1 MSPRYRPSPYDQ
13 AVKLLANRSHF
24 RAELERK
31 LETRGYATEEVATAL
46 DRLANQ
52 GYLDDEKAARAYVE
66 ERLRR
71 GEFGKTR
78 LRADLKSKGV
88 KSATITEILKEMVP
102 DDDFEMASREAVRW
116 AGTRRMVEPAAVARR
131 LERRGFSARSIR
143 RVLEEESW
151 LKTD

>member
-13 AVKLLANRSHF
+13 AVKLLANRTHF

-31 LETRGYATEEVATAL
+31 LEMRGYATDEVGTAL
-46 DRLANQ
+46 DRLADQ
-52 GYLDDEKAARAYVE
+52 GYLDDMKAARAYVE
-66 ERLRR
+66 ERMRR

-78 LRADLKSKGV
+78 LRADLKRKGV
-88 KSATITEILKEMVP
+88 KSAAASEILKDLVP
-102 DDDFEMASREAVRW
+102 DDDFEMASREAKRW
-116 AGTRRMVEPAAVARR
+116 AGTRRLVEPHAVARR

-151 LKTD
+151 LSAD